1 MSYIRMLA
9 VILIMKRGVSI
20 IILTWTV
27 ALTLLACRD
36 KEIIKS
42 KNYSFE
48 VKTWGFPGTKSFEA
62 FMYNTDL
69 RTYPPDRRGG
79 IQFKENTLYVL
90 KHEYLDNQR
99 TTDTLKIELTGEQVD
114 SLYNLAYRYLSSFEI
129 DNEVEIGKVY
139 ESIQDGASISVTL
152 GYNGKLMQWAQYRL
166 KGVTY
171 ASVGG
176 DKLVKFIND
185 KAPEK
190 FRLY

>member
-1 MSYIRMLA
+1 MLALA
-9 VILIMKRGVSI
+9 VISIMKRGVSI
-20 IILTWTV
+20 IVLTWTV

-79 IQFKENTLYVL
+79 IQFKENTLYIL
-90 KHEYLDNQR
+90 KHEYTDNQR
-99 TTDTLKIELTGEQVD
+99 TTDTLKIELTRDQVD
-114 SLYNLAYRYLSSFEI
+114 SLYNLAYRYLSSFGI

-139 ESIQDGASISVTL
+139 ESIQDGASILVTL
-152 GYNGKLMQWAQYRL
+152 GYNGKLMQCTQYRL
-166 KGVTY
+166 KGVAY
-171 ASVGG
+171 SSIGG
-176 DKLVKFIND
+176 DKLVEFINN

-190 FRLY
+190 FRLH